1 MAPLAVDDRF
11 AIFFPEKRPFF
22 MEGNDLLSSPLQAIH
37 TRTITAPDWGARVT
51 ARPGDHAFTFLV
63 TQDAGGGSRI
73 VPGAAFS
80 SLERQPLDAT
90 TAIGRY
96 RISRGDS
103 SAGMLLTSSSSD
115 DTSYSNLVVGPDISW
130 RPNRSDR
137 ISAQLLAS
145 RSDEGEST
153 LGGTA
158 AILSWD
164 RTLSRVDWNVTMRNV
179 TDGFRAD
186 NGFIPQAGVR
196 AASARFGARFYPEGL
211 LTRIQPEIYVEQTEE
226 SNGGIVSRG
235 IVPKLALE
243 GWRSSVAQFEL
254 HLDEMGRGR
263 DGSLIPQDYAT
274 ALIRFL
280 PGRRLPY
287 LRFIVRF
294 GDEIDVERSR
304 LGHGSSFEVYASAQ
318 PVDHLQAE
326 LIARGRRLEI
336 DGDRLFSAESV
347 RAQLTW
353 TFGQRSF
360 VRGIGDARTVDWNRA
375 RAPEKPK
382 REGSIDTSLLY
393 GFRLNWQTILYAG
406 YADTRPVY
414 ADGAGD
420 ANREYFLKVSYALRP
435 GESDWFRRDATN
447 DDEHPV
453 EIGGTL

>member
-1 MAPLAVDDRF
+1 MKIAKFSEFSQTQSGWANKIISHLRKPL
-11 AIFFPEKRPFF
+11 
-22 MEGNDLLSSPLQAIH
+22 
-37 TRTITAPDWGARVT
+37 
-51 ARPGDHAFTFLV
+51 
-63 TQDAGGGSRI
+63 
-73 VPGAAFS
+73 
-80 SLERQPLDAT
+80 
-90 TAIGRY
+90 Y
-96 RISRGDS
+96 RNGYALIINSIS
-103 SAGMLLTSSSSD
+103 TS
-115 DTSYSNLVVGPDISW
+115 I
-130 RPNRSDR
+130 
-137 ISAQLLAS
+137 
-145 RSDEGEST
+145 
-153 LGGTA
+153 LGVLYWVIA
-158 AILSWD
+158 
-164 RTLSRVDWNVTMRNV
+164 
-179 TDGFRAD
+179 
-186 NGFIPQAGVR
+186 
-196 AASARFGARFYPEGL
+196 ARFYA
-211 LTRIQPEIYVEQTEE
+211 TEAV
-226 SNGGIVSRG
+226 GINAATISTMTF
-235 IVPKLALE
+235 L
-243 GWRSSVAQFEL
+243 SSAARFY
-254 HLDEMGRGR
+254 LDG
-263 DGSLIPQDYAT
+263 

-287 LRFIVRF
+287 LRFIGRF

-375 RAPEKPK
+375 LAPEKPK